1 MAAAPDLIMN
11 ESGEQ
16 LNEFL
21 TSLNIQTEVET
32 EESAP
37 MTRLDG

>member
-1 MAAAPDLIMN
+1 MAAPELIIN

-16 LNEFL
+16 INDFL
-21 TSLNIQTEVET
+21 TSLNIQTEDET

-37 MTRLDG
+37 MTKLDG